1 MFHFLL
7 SQLYLIT
14 KTILLC
20 YRSQYKSWLLILPA
34 ILISMIRSNYGK
46 FVLANELK
54 LKDIMNIMPQ
64 KPLYQIYRGLKPQEW
79 LETIEEKCQKINK
92 S

>member
-1 MFHFLL
+1 
-7 SQLYLIT
+7 
-14 KTILLC
+14 
-20 YRSQYKSWLLILPA
+20 
-34 ILISMIRSNYGK
+34 MIRSNYGK